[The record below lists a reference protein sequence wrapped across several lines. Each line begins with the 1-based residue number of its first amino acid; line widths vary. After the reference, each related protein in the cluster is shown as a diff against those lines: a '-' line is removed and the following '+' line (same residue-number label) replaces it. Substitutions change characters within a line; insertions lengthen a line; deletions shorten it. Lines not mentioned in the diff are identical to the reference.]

1 MFIWILASNRFS
13 AGSSFE
19 TAYCKVEKKNV
30 KATVIELIPLL
41 SSLPHFSSIHLILVH
56 EGEANSTKSRN
67 NNSTVKCSYAL
78 PFRDIRGQIQTR
90 PLFEIQHPV
99 TNAFIKW
106 FKTCTVIKRCFAH
119 ADIFGIRDLY
129 DR

>member
-1 MFIWILASNRFS
+1 M
-13 AGSSFE
+13 
-19 TAYCKVEKKNV
+19 
-30 KATVIELIPLL
+30 
-41 SSLPHFSSIHLILVH
+41 ILVH
-56 EGEANSTKSRN
+56 EGEANATKNRDNS
-67 NNSTVKCSYAL
+67 STVKCSYAL

>member
-1 MFIWILASNRFS
+1 MILA
-13 AGSSFE
+13 
-19 TAYCKVEKKNV
+19 
-30 KATVIELIPLL
+30 
-41 SSLPHFSSIHLILVH
+41 H
-56 EGEANSTKSRN
+56 EGEANSTKNRDNS
-67 NNSTVKCSYAL
+67 STVKCSYAL

-106 FKTCTVIKRCFAH
+106 FKTYTVIKRCFAH